1 MAKKTKAKRSK
12 PARKNGGTLCDR
24 MKTAATRVAGDLG
37 YKITDLRCNVMSAMF
52 VPGGKPERRTAFSF
66 TIIGKDGR

>member
-1 MAKKTKAKRSK
+1 MAKKTKAKRAK
-12 PARKNGGTLCDR
+12 AVRKNGGTLCDR
-24 MKTAATRVAGDLG
+24 MKTAAARVAGELG

-66 TIIGKDGR
+66 TIMGKDGK